1 MENKEWYYINDI
13 DNFID
18 STRKLVFKLFGET
31 NKETKDDD
39 FVDIL
44 SEMTSDE
51 LSELDYTLTHEE
63 SEVIVKQYAK
73 KQTSKKN
80 NKVRYI
86 INDDILN
93 TIIEQL
99 NSRMISNILNRLTNQ
114 GLLES
119 AYDSEMNDFIFWVK
133 DDKNDNKTSEKPETD

>member
-1 MENKEWYYINDI
+1 MENKEWYYINDL

-31 NKETKDDD
+31 NKTSKDDD

-44 SEMTSDE
+44 SNMTQDE
-51 LSELDYTLTHEE
+51 LCELDYTLTHEE
-63 SEVIVKQYAK
+63 SEIIIKQYAK
-73 KQTSKKN
+73 KQVSKRN

-86 INDDILN
+86 INDNILN
-93 TIIEQL
+93 AIIEEL

-133 DDKNDNKTSEKPETD
+133 DDKKDNKTREKPETD